1 MKGKKTLRNRLTK
14 EIEKLKNDIKK
25 NLLTISF
32 LVFILI
38 NLLILSIDF
47 FILPPLRLGEIS
59 PKNIEAPRTIVY
71 VDKEE
76 TDRLRGLILAQF
88 KPVYKIDQNVT
99 LEVLRKLEDV
109 FKKFEGVSEKSQKYL
124 SSISLSKINIIIERT
139 EIWLSDTYSKGITP
153 ENLENRKKDF
163 INFLKR
169 EFALPNYLSEE
180 ISQILIRPNMYID
193 EKETEMKKQELLRSV
208 RPIEKLISKGDII
221 VKRGEIIDEEKYKIL
236 DTLGFTAS
244 FKNIVKFIGVLGF
257 VILFQISQ
265 RLFFFRL
272 ISDSNTNIFILSQ
285 ILFSLGLLIIK
296 IFSFIS
302 ATISPLSS
310 VFFLAFSLL
319 NIPYSILMGVQ
330 LSVLLG
336 IMNASFFLLISSLFN
351 LLVIAYFLKDIED
364 RSKFIKIA
372 FYLFLT
378 NILTSLLFN
387 LSSGESLLQTSDI
400 FSIIV
405 NPFLSTILALGIL
418 PFLEG
423 TFRVATPL
431 RLLELSNPNYPLLH
445 KLFLEAPGTYYHSLI
460 VGNMAERAAEV
471 SNANIYLVRVAS
483 LYHDIG
489 KIKRP
494 QYFIEN
500 LMPGQNNPHNSLN
513 PYISALI
520 IKNHPKEGAQ
530 IANTYKFPYSVIE
543 IIEQHHGTSL
553 ITYFYYKQKECSHD
567 SFPEEDF
574 RYPGPKPKSKEAAI
588 VMLAD
593 SVEAATRSLPN
604 PTPELIEKT
613 VRRIIN
619 ERINDGQLE
628 NANLTLEELE
638 KISQS
643 FIKTLLRMRHP
654 RISYPQEIKPFKK

>member
-1 MKGKKTLRNRLTK
+1 MKGRKTLKNRLIR
-14 EIEKLKNDIKK
+14 EIEKIKNDIKK
-25 NLLTISF
+25 NLLTISL

-47 FILPPLRLGEIS
+47 FVLPPLRLGEIS

-76 TDRLRGLILAQF
+76 TNRLKDLLLAQF
-88 KPVYKIDQNVT
+88 KPVYKIDQNIT
-99 LEVLRKLEDV
+99 LEVLRKLENV
-109 FKKFEGVSEKSQKYL
+109 FKRFEGLGEKSQKYL
-124 SSISLSKINIIIERT
+124 SSIPLSKIDTIVERV
-139 EIWLSDTYSKGITP
+139 EVWLSDIYSKGIID
-153 ENLENRKKDF
+153 ENLEDRKRDF
-163 INFLKR
+163 KNFLKR
-169 EFALPNYLSEE
+169 EFAFPTYLFEE
-180 ISQILIRPNMYID
+180 ISQILIKPNMYID
-193 EKETEMKKQELLRSV
+193 EKETEIKKQELLRTI
-208 RPIEKLISKGDII
+208 RPVEKLISKGDII
-221 VKRGEIIDEEKYKIL
+221 VKRGEVIDEEKYKIL

-244 FKNIVKFIGVLGF
+244 FKNVIKFIGLIGF
-257 VILFQISQ
+257 IILFQISQ

-296 IFSFIS
+296 TFSFIS
-302 ATISPLSS
+302 PTISPLSS

-319 NIPYSILMGVQ
+319 NIPYSILIATQ
-330 LSVLLG
+330 LSIFLG
-336 IMNASFFLLISSLFN
+336 IINTSFFLLISSLFN

-372 FYLFLT
+372 FYLLLT
-378 NILTSLLFN
+378 NILISLLFN
-387 LSSGESLLQTSDI
+387 LSSGEYLLQTSDI
-400 FSIIV
+400 LSIIV
-405 NPFLSTILALGIL
+405 NPFLSTILALGLL
-418 PFLEG
+418 PFLENI
-423 TFRVATPL
+423 FRVATPL

-460 VGNMAERAAEV
+460 VGNLAERAAEA
-471 SNANIYLVRVAS
+471 SNANTYLVRVAS
-483 LYHDIG
+483 LYHDVG

-513 PYISALI
+513 PYISTLI

-543 IIEQHHGTSL
+543 IIEQHHGTNL
-553 ITYFYYKQKECSHD
+553 ITYFYHKQKECSND

-593 SVEAATRSLPN
+593 SIEAATRSLPN

-613 VRRIIN
+613 IRRIIS

-654 RISYPQEIKPFKK
+654 RISYPQEIKPFKR